1 MVLIEA
7 QASGRPVLGGNSGG
21 APETMEVGV
30 TGELTDADNVV
41 GLGQTIIQMLSN
53 PARLDEMGRRG
64 VERVR
69 TQFDWDA
76 LASGQSRCF
85 LIFASAR

>member
-1 MVLIEA
+1 
-7 QASGRPVLGGNSGG
+7 
-21 APETMEVGV
+21 MEVGV

-41 GLGQTIIQMLSN
+41 GLGQTIIHMLSN
-53 PARLDEMGRRG
+53 RARLDEMGRRG

-76 LASGQSRCF
+76 LASRAKQVLLDLR
-85 LIFASAR
+85 